1 MYMEKLSVRFF
12 LRPPLSAVFFL
23 LALFFGGIVERWWW
37 VVVCCCVFGWGS
49 GATCTVVLMRSGAQQ
64 RACMREIESRLQ
76 ATAKSMGASLV
87 ADVDADARYSIFFPA
102 NEPCRNLYHQ
112 WCMPGLYARERLCR
126 VLLAPAHP
134 QPPW

>member
-37 VVVCCCVFGWGS
+37 VVVLLLFWLGLRGQVHG
-49 GATCTVVLMRSGAQQ
+49 CTYVSSAQQ

-76 ATAKSMGASLV
+76 ATAKSMGASPPNTH
-87 ADVDADARYSIFFPA
+87 SIFF
-102 NEPCRNLYHQ
+102 
-112 WCMPGLYARERLCR
+112 
-126 VLLAPAHP
+126 
-134 QPPW
+134 